1 MATKQSR
8 YEGYVPVTKSG
19 AVVMDRRKVTTADK
33 ARGAKTVFDL
43 DKEGMRTSYETYKKK
58 DDPDSKE
65 ISRRMGK
72 VDEDAIRR
80 VQQAGKESDYEYTR
94 EARRGKKLAK
104 GGNVN
109 SFRDGGIYTADMGEP
124 PQDIDGGSAPPKKP
138 TPKIIKPKG
147 LSAKQS
153 EAARN
158 ESKKE
163 LSEFKRRTPDKLTKF
178 KKDDL
183 ILTGKDKAS
192 FRKGGSIDGIAQR
205 GKTNCKMR

>member
-19 AVVMDRRKVTTADK
+19 AVVMDRRKATAADK

-65 ISRRMGK
+65 ISSRMGK

-104 GGNVN
+104 GGKVK
-109 SFRDGGIYTADMGEP
+109 SFRDGGIYTADMGQP
-124 PQDIDGGSAPPKKP
+124 PQDIDGGSAPPKAP
-138 TPKIIKPKG
+138 AKPKA
-147 LSAKQS
+147 STKPKAP
-153 EAARN
+153 
-158 ESKKE
+158 SKPVKPME
-163 LSEFKRRTPDKLTKF
+163 V
-178 KKDDL
+178 KK
-183 ILTGKDKAS
+183 A
-192 FRKGGSIDGIAQR
+192 KGGSIDGIAQR